1 MNPLFLELGKA
12 AIPLLPKLIKAKKD
26 DGNTPKNFA
35 SDAVNSTGLTGLG
48 QGGLISALYLIYM
61 DLNQCG
67 GFVLS
72 ALQCVTNDHWGILC
86 GAITLLILRARSKV
100 NEGIEND

>member
-1 MNPLFLELGKA
+1 MHPLIIELGKA

-61 DLNQCG
+61 DMDSCG

-72 ALQCVTNDHWGILC
+72 ALQCVTNEHWGILC
-86 GAITLLILRARSKV
+86 GAISLLVLRARSKV
-100 NEGIEND
+100 KEGNE